1 MAELMDKYMSTI
13 DPRDFGRLESEVEG
27 LKELVR
33 AQTAAITSLTTQL
46 HAIQGTLSEARGGWR
61 MLLLVGGAGATLG
74 AGVVSLLEYIGKHP

>member
-1 MAELMDKYMSTI
+1 MNGI

-33 AQTAAITSLTTQL
+33 AQTVAITTLTTQL
-46 HAIQGTLSEARGGWR
+46 NAIQLTLSEARGGWR

-74 AGVVSLLEYIGKHP
+74 GGIAWLVQTFGTKGHP